1 MDLYKSNEKGENPM
15 TSMLRAD
22 LEFYHRQE
30 SQYWEPLPEIA
41 CDDSMEESVWE
52 MTVDE
57 TVKVE
62 EEMMVAFGE
71 EENTKVEEETMV
83 AFGEDTKV
91 EEEMMVAFSEEENTK
106 VEEEEYEM
114 VELADKLLEEEE
126 VKLGAWAD
134 KLLEEEVQLGAWPDK
149 LLEEVQLG
157 AWVTLNKQRF
167 WMVDAAIGNYR
178 VPPMGDPYTSV
189 SSSSS
194 DDV

>member
-1 MDLYKSNEKGENPM
+1 
-15 TSMLRAD
+15 
-22 LEFYHRQE
+22 
-30 SQYWEPLPEIA
+30 
-41 CDDSMEESVWE
+41 
-52 MTVDE
+52 
-57 TVKVE
+57 
-62 EEMMVAFGE
+62 
-71 EENTKVEEETMV
+71 
-83 AFGEDTKV
+83 V